1 MPLCGELVSTELL
14 SLGKDTWL
22 SLLFNSA
29 GSVAEV
35 SQLIVYE
42 AQRTPACNDE
52 GDFAGTGASLV
63 SPRGTA
69 NEHIFPMDF

>member
-1 MPLCGELVSTELL
+1 MPLWGELVSTELL

-22 SLLFNSA
+22 SLLFNSV

-35 SQLIVYE
+35 SQLIVCE

-52 GDFAGTGASLV
+52 G
-63 SPRGTA
+63 
-69 NEHIFPMDF
+69 

>member
-52 GDFAGTGASLV
+52 G
-63 SPRGTA
+63 
-69 NEHIFPMDF
+69 